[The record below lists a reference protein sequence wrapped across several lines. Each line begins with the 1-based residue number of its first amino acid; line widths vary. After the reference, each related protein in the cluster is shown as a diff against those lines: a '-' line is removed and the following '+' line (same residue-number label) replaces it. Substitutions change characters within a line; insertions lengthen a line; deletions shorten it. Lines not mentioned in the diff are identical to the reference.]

1 MLKVLMALGVAF
13 AASQEPADDT
23 LEKLHA
29 YIVPK
34 GNELKW
40 REIAWRPVFL
50 DAVIEAQQKDM
61 PVLLWGMNGH
71 PLACT

>member
-1 MLKVLMALGVAF
+1 MAKLTLLLGLF
-13 AASQEPADDT
+13 AAQEVTDESF
-23 LEKLHA
+23 EKDRA

-34 GNELKW
+34 PQEMVW
-40 REIAWRPVFL
+40 REIPWRPVFW
-50 DAVIEAQQKDM
+50 DAVIEAQQKEK